1 MENNKAVRVAIAADH
16 AGFHLKQ
23 EIVRFLTEL
32 GYTVL
37 DRGCDSTER
46 VDYPDFASLVATDVQ
61 TGQAQ
66 FGILVCGTGV
76 GMAITANKFKGI
88 RAASLV
94 DQFSTIMARKHN
106 NLNVLCLGG
115 RVLGVG
121 TAMLLVETFLATNF
135 EGERHQGRLK
145 KIGEIENACHSNT

>member
-1 MENNKAVRVAIAADH
+1 MEKKNIKIAVGADH

-23 EIVRFLTEL
+23 EVVRLLTEL

-37 DRGCDSTER
+37 DRGCESPER

-61 TGQAQ
+61 HSQAKY
-66 FGILVCGTGV
+66 GILVCGTGV

-88 RAASLV
+88 RAANLV
-94 DQFSTIMARKHN
+94 DEFSTIMARKHN
-106 NLNVLCLGG
+106 DLNVLCLGG

-121 TAMLLVETFLATNF
+121 SAMLLVETFLATQY
-135 EGERHQGRLK
+135 EGDRHQGRLD
-145 KIGEIENACHSNT
+145 KISEIEKGASF